1 MNIDILKKKTLLST
15 NTTQKIR
22 ITSHY
27 LKNSYIDGGH
37 FENNWKLSSKVRKKM
52 APYISSSFESRLT
65 NFSNKI
71 AFVIEITRELVL
83 ATQGTSLWR
92 GYLQRQVIYVQ
103 QEEYGYLN
111 RAFTNKGTGEYS
123 NKRVCSE
130 KCCLKNMYICIYSLS
145 FINPTQSNHSAGT
158 LCQIKI
164 ENNM

>member
-1 MNIDILKKKTLLST
+1 MAAILK
-15 NTTQKIR
+15 TT
-22 ITSHY
+22 
-27 LKNSYIDGGH
+27 
-37 FENNWKLSSKVRKKM
+37 ENWAPKLEKKM

-111 RAFTNKGTGEYS
+111 RAFTNKGTGGYS
-123 NKRVCSE
+123 NKRVFSE
-130 KCCLKNMYICIYSLS
+130 KCCSKNMYILLFYFC
-145 FINPTQSNHSAGT
+145 FNPTQLYHSAGT
-158 LCQIKI
+158 RCQIKI